1 MLFNWNIKSN
11 SRSNARVSFS
21 FWVWPWWFLWFFVSV
36 ARSNARAAFRFKIDR
51 VDFCEFSILMH
62 GQTRAPRFVLSL
74 TVTILVNCHFI
85 ARSKSSAAFWFDFWP
100 WRFWW
105 IFVFNE
111 RSNPIQF
118 EKRKNRVTWIRIC
131 GFDFKNQDGQ
141 TQNEMK
147 LARLTVSWNWKT
159 SWKR

>member
-1 MLFNWNIKSN
+1 MISYCNYLYFSTEISN
-11 SRSNARVSFS
+11 LSHGQTRASRFRFEFDRVGFCDFS
-21 FWVWPWWFLWFFVSV
+21 FQSHGQTRAPRFVLKLTV
-36 ARSNARAAFRFKIDR
+36 
-51 VDFCEFSILMH
+51 SILPDFMFLMD

-111 RSNPIQF
+111 RSNSIQF

-147 LARLTVSWNWKT
+147 LARLTVS
-159 SWKR
+159 

>member
-1 MLFNWNIKSN
+1 MVLNYYVISYCNYLYFSTEISN
-11 SRSNARVSFS
+11 LIHGQTRASRFRFEFDRDDFCDFS
-21 FWVWPWWFLWFFVSV
+21 FQS
-36 ARSNARAAFRFKIDR
+36 
-51 VDFCEFSILMH
+51 H

-111 RSNPIQF
+111 RSNSIQF

-141 TQNEMK
+141 IQNEMK
-147 LARLTVSWNWKT
+147 LARLTVS
-159 SWKR
+159 